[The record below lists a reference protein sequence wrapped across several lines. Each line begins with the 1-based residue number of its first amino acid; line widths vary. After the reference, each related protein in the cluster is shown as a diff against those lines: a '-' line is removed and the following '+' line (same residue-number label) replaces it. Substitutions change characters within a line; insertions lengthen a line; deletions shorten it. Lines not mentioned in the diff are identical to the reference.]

1 MDLNPALKI
10 AVADFKKTDFSSITF
25 RSGADFTGEEVQV
38 CYLNRKYSIRLP
50 EVAWQDEIS
59 LREKIIILH
68 YLTRSK
74 GTPLSGKAID
84 FREVPGGNLYYPIFE
99 ARVHR
104 PFLKTFASNPKLL
117 DVGVGFIRPEN
128 AGLINQAPTGKMAG
142 GTDISVIIPV
152 FPKISIQ
159 FFLYPG
165 DEELPSDCKVL
176 FDANISDYL
185 TTEDVVVVCED
196 TVKSLKNQG
205 CHSCG

>member
-1 MDLNPALKI
+1 
-10 AVADFKKTDFSSITF
+10 
-25 RSGADFTGEEVQV
+25 GQEVQV
-38 CYLNRKYSIRLP
+38 YYLNRKYSICLP
-50 EVAWQDEIS
+50 EVAWEDGVS

-68 YLTRSK
+68 YLTQSK
-74 GTPLSGKAID
+74 GTPLSGKSID

-104 PFLKTFASNPKLL
+104 PFLKTFGANPNL
-117 DVGVGFIRPEN
+117 DVGVGFIQPQRGSLEP
-128 AGLINQAPTGKMAG
+128 AGLINQAPTGKVASG
-142 GTDISVIIPV
+142 ADISVIIPV
-152 FPKISIQ
+152 FPRVSIQ

-196 TVKSLKNQG
+196 TVKSLRG
-205 CHSCG
+205 T